1 MIRDFN
7 IAPHSTDIAKYSG
20 YLSASFAFCQFFCC
34 VQWGKASDKYGRKKI
49 LLMGLLGTAVS
60 MIIFGFSP
68 NFWVAVFAR
77 SLMGCLN
84 GNIAVL
90 RTAIGEIATHKTIN
104 QLHSVHYHCFG
115 TLVPLLGP

>member
-20 YLSASFAFCQFFCC
+20 YLSASFAFCQFS
-34 VQWGKASDKYGRKKI
+34 VVYNGEKHPINMVAKI